1 MNTRLNLILDTR
13 RKRKDNTFPIIFRLI
28 HLGKSN
34 SIATGYTVPERYWD
48 ATKQEVKNSY
58 QDTLSVARLNN
69 VLLKEKAR
77 ANDIINKL
85 ADQRKLRF
93 LSLKELRDKITTK
106 AVYESF
112 FKFGDQVVADLK
124 AADRIGSAKS
134 YAVTLGVL
142 KAFNKGADLRFNE
155 VNLDLLE
162 RFHKHH
168 MAKGNS
174 LNGLANYMRNIRALF
189 NRGIKAGI
197 IEQEAYPFIH
207 YQIRTE
213 PTAKRALDLP
223 SIRKIVNLK
232 LKKSDP
238 LFHYRNY
245 FLISYM
251 LYGMPFIDLAFLKMK
266 DIQDGRVK
274 YKRKKTAKQY
284 NIKLTDQVLELL
296 AHYTKDKE
304 PDDFI
309 FPFIHRETLDHQY
322 KDLHR
327 ARRLYNLGL
336 RKIGEKCQIQQTLTA
351 YVARHSFATQA
362 MLQEVPLQAISE
374 MLGHT
379 SLNTTQV
386 YLKSLPST
394 VLDGYNER
402 IVMI

>member
-1 MNTRLNLILDTR
+1 MNTRFNLILDTR

-28 HLGKSN
+28 HLGNST
-34 SIATGYTVPERYWD
+34 SIATGYAVPKQYWD
-48 ATKQEVKNSY
+48 PVKQEIKNSY
-58 QDTLSVARLNN
+58 PETFSVARLNT

-77 ANDIINKL
+77 GNDIINKL

-106 AVYESF
+106 AVYDSF
-112 FKFGDQVVADLK
+112 FDFGDQIVAELK
-124 AADRIGSAKS
+124 AADRIGSAKC
-134 YAVTLGVL
+134 YNVTLGVL
-142 KAFNKGADLRFNE
+142 RTFNKGADLKFNE

-162 RFHKHH
+162 RFHKYH

-174 LNGLANYMRNIRALF
+174 LNGLSNYMRNIRALF

-213 PTAKRALDLP
+213 PTAKRALDIN

-232 LKKSDP
+232 LEEDDP
-238 LFHYRNY
+238 LFHHRNY

-251 LYGMPFIDLAFLKMK
+251 LYGMPFIDLAFLKLK
-266 DIQDGRVK
+266 DIQDGRIK

-284 NIKLTDQVLELL
+284 NIKLTNQVIELL
-296 AHYTKDKE
+296 AHYTKDKKL
-304 PDDFI
+304 DDFI

-336 RKIGEKCQIQQTLTA
+336 REIGKKCQIQQTLTA

-379 SLNTTQV
+379 SLNTTQI

-394 VLDGYNER
+394 VLDDYNER

>member
-1 MNTRLNLILDTR
+1 MNTRFNLILDTR

-28 HLGKSN
+28 HLGKST
-34 SIATGYTVPERYWD
+34 SIATGYTVEKRYWD
-48 ATKQEVKNSY
+48 PLKQEVKNSY
-58 QDTLSVARLNN
+58 RDTFSVSRLNT

-77 ANDIINKL
+77 GNDIINKL
-85 ADQRKLRF
+85 NDQRKLRF
-93 LSLKELRDKITTK
+93 LSLRELRDKITTK
-106 AVYESF
+106 AVYDSF
-112 FKFGDQVVADLK
+112 FDFGDQVVAELK

-134 YAVTLGVL
+134 YTVTLGVL
-142 KAFNKGADLRFNE
+142 RTFNKGADLKFNE

-162 RFHKHH
+162 RFHKYH

-174 LNGLANYMRNIRALF
+174 LNGLSNYMRNIRALF

-232 LKKSDP
+232 LEESDP
-238 LFHYRNY
+238 LFHHRNY

-251 LYGMPFIDLAFLKMK
+251 LYGMPFIDLAFLKLK

-284 NIKLTDQVLELL
+284 NIKLTDQVSQLL
-296 AHYTKDKE
+296 SHYTKDKE

-394 VLDGYNER
+394 VLDDYNER